1 MVERQVSY
9 HYDIIILMK
18 TLKIVIGLLLL
29 LFSPLLVLN
38 IPAKEE
44 SPGIEI
50 MIIKVDGVINPA
62 RAEFIVKAIK
72 KANEKKFSLIVMEL
86 DTPGGLDTSMRTIIK
101 EMIGSSVPVVV
112 YVSPSGARAA
122 SAGAFITI
130 ASHIAAMAPGTN
142 IGAAHPVAVGE
153 KMDKEMAKK
162 VTNDAAAYIRSLAEA
177 RGRNV
182 RWAEDAVRKSVSA
195 TEKEALELKVIDL
208 IAKDLDELLK
218 KIDGRKVKT
227 VFGEQTLRTA
237 QAKLFREEMGFRQRV
252 LDLISDPNVA
262 YILMLL
268 GIYGLFFELTNPGS
282 IFPGVLGGICLIL
295 AFYAFQTLP
304 VNYAGILLIILAII
318 LFILEV
324 KIVSHGILTLGGI
337 ISMIIGSI
345 MLFESPA
352 PFFRL
357 SLYVILPAVIVT
369 ALFFVITFTLAF
381 KAWKRKPVTGAEG
394 IVGLEGIART
404 DIKDDG
410 MVYVRGEIWSAFSDE
425 LIRAGEKIKV
435 EAVSGL
441 RLKVKKID

>member
-1 MVERQVSY
+1 MTRGSGLSVFLHLSVC
-9 HYDIIILMK
+9 LFV
-18 TLKIVIGLLLL
+18 IVGLINKGEGTKGSTPVQSSQD
-29 LFSPLLVLN
+29 SP
-38 IPAKEE
+38 
-44 SPGIEI
+44 EI
-50 MIIKVDGVINPA
+50 MLIKAEGVINPA
-62 RAEFIVKAIK
+62 RAEFIVKSIK
-72 KANEKKFSLIVMEL
+72 KANERHYSLIVMEL
-86 DTPGGLDTSMRTIIK
+86 DTPGGLDTSMRAIIK
-101 EMIGSSVPVVV
+101 EMIGSAVPVVV

-142 IGAAHPVAVGE
+142 IGAAHPVSVGE

-162 VTNDAAAYIRSLAEA
+162 VTNDAAAYIRSLAES

-182 RWAEDAVRKSVSA
+182 KWAEDAVRRSISA
-195 TEKEALELKVIDL
+195 TEKEAFELGVIDL
-208 IAKDLDELLK
+208 IAKDMDELLK

-227 VFGEQTLRTA
+227 VLGEVTIRTA
-237 QAKLFREEMGFRQRV
+237 KAKIVREEMGFRQRV
-252 LDLISDPNVA
+252 LDLISDPNIA

-352 PFFRL
+352 PFLRL
-357 SLYVILPAVIVT
+357 SFYVILPAVLVT
-369 ALFFVITFTLAF
+369 ALFFVLTFTLAF

-394 IVGLEGIART
+394 LIGLEGIART
-404 DIKDDG
+404 DIKDEG
-410 MVYVRGEIWSAFSDE
+410 MVYVRGEMWSAYSDE
-425 LIRAGEKIKV
+425 PIQKGEKIKV

-441 RLKVKKID
+441 RLKVKR

>member
-1 MVERQVSY
+1 VSY

>member
-1 MVERQVSY
+1 
-9 HYDIIILMK
+9 MK
-18 TLKIVIGLLLL
+18 TLKIVTGLLFL
-29 LFSPLLVLN
+29 LFSPLLVLK

-44 SPGIEI
+44 SSDTKI
-50 MIIKVDGVINPA
+50 MILKVDGVINPA

-72 KANEKKFSLIVMEL
+72 KANEKKFSLVVMEL

-101 EMIGSSVPVVV
+101 EMIGSAVPVVV

-227 VFGEQTLRTA
+227 TFGEQTLRTA

-352 PFFRL
+352 PFFKL

-394 IVGLEGIART
+394 IVGLEGIARS

-425 LIRAGEKIKV
+425 PIKSGEKVRV

-441 RLKVKKID
+441 RLKVKKLD

>member
-1 MVERQVSY
+1 
-9 HYDIIILMK
+9 MK
-18 TLKIVIGLLLL
+18 KRFIKITAF
-29 LFSPLLVLN
+29 LFLITSLFLNLSPVNADL
-38 IPAKEE
+38 E
-44 SPGIEI
+44 STPEI
-50 MIIKVDGVINPA
+50 MVIKVDGVINPA
-62 RAEFIVKAIK
+62 RAEFVVKAIK
-72 KANEKKFSLIVMEL
+72 KANDKGYSLIIMEL
-86 DTPGGLDTSMRTIIK
+86 DTPGGLDTSMRSIIK
-101 EMIGSSVPVVV
+101 EMVGSTAPVVV

-142 IGAAHPVAVGE
+142 IGAAHPVAMGE

-162 VTNDAAAYIRSLAEA
+162 VTNDAAAYIRSLAES
-177 RGRNV
+177 RGRNIK
-182 RWAEDAVRKSVSA
+182 WAEDAVRKSVSA

-208 IAKDLDELLK
+208 IAKDRDELLK
-218 KIDGRKVKT
+218 KIDGRKVRT
-227 VFGEQTLRTA
+227 AFGERLIRTA
-237 QAKLFREEMGFRQRV
+237 GAKIIHEEMGFRQRV
-252 LDLISDPNVA
+252 LDLISDPNIA

-324 KIVSHGILTLGGI
+324 KIVSHGILTIGGI

-345 MLFESPA
+345 MLFESPS
-352 PFFRL
+352 PFFKL

-369 ALFFVITFTLAF
+369 ALFFVITFGLAI
-381 KAWKRKPVTGAEG
+381 KAWKRKPVTGIEG
-394 IVGLEGIART
+394 IVGLEGVART

-410 MVYVRGEIWSAFSDE
+410 MVYVRGEIWSAMSDE
-425 LIRAGEKIKV
+425 PIKSGEKVRV

-441 RLKVKKID
+441 KLKVKKIE

>member
-1 MVERQVSY
+1 MVERQGSY
-9 HYDIIILMK
+9 HYDIINLMK
-18 TLKIVIGLLLL
+18 TLKIVIGLLFL
-29 LFSPLLVLN
+29 LFSPLLVLK

-50 MIIKVDGVINPA
+50 MILKVDGVINPA

-101 EMIGSSVPVVV
+101 EMIGSAIPVVV

-130 ASHIAAMAPGTN
+130 ASHVAAMAPGTN

-208 IAKDLDELLK
+208 IAKDLDELLR

-227 VFGEQTLRTA
+227 AFGELTIRTA
-237 QAKLFREEMGFRQRV
+237 QARLIREEMGFRQRV

-394 IVGLEGIART
+394 IVGLEGIARS

-425 LIRAGEKIKV
+425 PIKSGERVRV

-441 RLKVKKID
+441 RLKVKKLD

>member
-1 MVERQVSY
+1 
-9 HYDIIILMK
+9 MK
-18 TLKIVIGLLLL
+18 KRWQIVIFLTVLSLS
-29 LFSPLLVLN
+29 LFSPIFLS
-38 IPAKEE
+38 IPFADKESSTTSNNSE
-44 SPGIEI
+44 V
-50 MIIKVDGVINPA
+50 MLIKVDGVINPA

-101 EMIGSSVPVVV
+101 EMIGSAVPVVV

-227 VFGEQTLRTA
+227 VFGEQTLRTSK
-237 QAKLFREEMGFRQRV
+237 AKLVREEMGFRQRV

-425 LIRAGEKIKV
+425 LIRAGEKVKV

>member
-1 MVERQVSY
+1 
-9 HYDIIILMK
+9 MK
-18 TLKIVIGLLLL
+18 TLKIVIGLLFL
-29 LFSPLLVLN
+29 LFSPLLVLK

-50 MIIKVDGVINPA
+50 MILKVDGVINPA

-101 EMIGSSVPVVV
+101 EMIGSAIPVVV

-130 ASHIAAMAPGTN
+130 ASHVAAMAPGTN

-208 IAKDLDELLK
+208 IAKDLDELLR

-227 VFGEQTLRTA
+227 AFGELTIRTA
-237 QAKLFREEMGFRQRV
+237 QARLIREEMGFRQRV

-394 IVGLEGIART
+394 IVGLEGIARS

-425 LIRAGEKIKV
+425 PIKSGERVRV

-441 RLKVKKID
+441 RLKVKKLD